1 MPKTGKL
8 EKLELEEKKRQL
20 KLIDQAALGSIEAAA
35 LLAEGYLRGS
45 FGEAPNREKA
55 RKWASYAAK
64 RGNPLAA
71 KLLKEMES
79 GGR

>member
-45 FGEAPNREKA
+45 LRRKA
-55 RKWASYAAK
+55 RKSA
-64 RGNPLAA
+64 R
-71 KLLKEMES
+71 
-79 GGR
+79 R

>member
-8 EKLELEEKKRQL
+8 EKQ
-20 KLIDQAALGSIEAAA
+20 
-35 LLAEGYLRGS
+35 GYLRGS